1 MEDAKR
7 QAQKQ
12 WNTDPCGAITAA
24 NFEEGST
31 EFFEAVKRYRYSDY
45 APWMV
50 QAIGF
55 DRFCSKKVLEI
66 GPGLGTDLL
75 QFGSHGAECFAVD
88 LAQKHLALTRE
99 NFQLHGV
106 TVPCF
111 LGDAEVLPFKGGIF
125 DCVYAFGVVH
135 STPNTELAV
144 AEIHRV
150 LKDGGKA
157 IVGLYHRNSAFYW
170 MSTMLFRGVLLMG
183 LMRKGYRRLLSEI
196 EFRSPDSDA
205 SPLVKVYSRNQIS
218 ALFRRFRSTK
228 VETYHLEYNHFFPLR
243 GLLRLLPDSL
253 RMERMVHSLEMAW
266 KRRAFIERFSRYCGW
281 YIIVE
286 AEK

>member
-7 QAQKQ
+7 QAQMQ

-24 NFEEGST
+24 NFAEGST
-31 EFFEAVKRYRYSDY
+31 EFFEAARRYRYGDY
-45 APWMV
+45 APWML

-55 DRFCSKKVLEI
+55 DRFQGKRVLEI

-75 QFGSHGAECFAVD
+75 QFGSRGAECYAVD
-88 LAQKHLALTRE
+88 LAQRHLVLTRK
-99 NFQLHGV
+99 NFQLHGL

-111 LGDAEVLPFKGGIF
+111 LGDAEVLPFKGGTF

-157 IVGLYHRNSAFYW
+157 IIGIYHRNSAFYW

-183 LMRKGYRRLLSEI
+183 LMRRGYRRLLSEI

-205 SPLVKVYSRNQIS
+205 SPLVKVYSRKQIR
-218 ALFRRFRSTK
+218 ALFGRFRSTK
-228 VETYHLEYNHFFPLR
+228 VETCHLEFNHFLPLR
-243 GLLRLLPDSL
+243 GLLRLLPVSL
-253 RMERMVHSLEMAW
+253 RNKKSVHSLETAW
-266 KRRAFIERFSRYCGW
+266 QRREFIERLSRYCGW
-281 YIIVE
+281 FVIVE